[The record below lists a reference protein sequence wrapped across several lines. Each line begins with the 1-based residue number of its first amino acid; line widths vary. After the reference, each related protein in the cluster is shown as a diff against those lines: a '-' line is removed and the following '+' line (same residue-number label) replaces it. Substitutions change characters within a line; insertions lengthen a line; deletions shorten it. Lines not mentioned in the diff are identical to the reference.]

1 MKSVVHLA
9 ILCLGLAKSVKASE
23 VLRPRGVPLSKTS
36 FYDPSRDFRCLD
48 GSGTIP
54 FNYVNDDY
62 CDCQDGS
69 DEPGTAACPNG
80 QFHCTNAGHSPLNIP
95 SSRVNDGICDCCDAS
110 DEYASSASCTNTCRE
125 MGRAAREESLR
136 QQQAQMQG
144 YQLRQSMIQEGKKRN
159 EEDQAKITELKKEK
173 ELADAV
179 LSEKEEMKKVAE
191 EPEKEALEK
200 YRVVEEEKRVRDEA
214 EKKERES
221 VEARE
226 AFAHLD
232 NNGDGVITIAEI
244 QSRQTFDTNR
254 DGEVSEEE
262 AKFYFRQEEQMDLDT
277 FITSGW
283 AMMRPTYMM
292 DKGMFTPPTTFA
304 PPTPEDLTAPPPL
317 EDPEVSRYVNSRAN
331 WELLS
336 EEPEDLEEDYD
347 FPDDS
352 NEEDPAKEEEPAE
365 EEVKYDEETQRLVD
379 AANVAREAFNEAD
392 RHVRDL
398 VRELKNLEE
407 KQEKDLGPEEEFRVM
422 EGECYEF
429 TDREYTYKLC
439 PFDKTVQKP
448 KNGAGETRLGQ
459 WGEWT
464 GSEDKYSS
472 MKYSNGQ
479 ACWNGPSRSTDVNLV
494 CGIENQLLSV
504 TEPNRCEYLMV
515 LQTPA
520 VCAKSEANDSH
531 DEL

>member
-1 MKSVVHLA
+1 MLIHLV
-9 ILCLGLAKSVKASE
+9 ILSLAYSKSVKASE
-23 VLRPRGVPLSKTS
+23 VLRPRGVPLTKAS

-95 SSRVNDGICDCCDAS
+95 SSRVNDGICDCCDAA

-125 MGRAAREESLR
+125 KGKAAREESLR

-144 YQLRQSMIQEGKKRN
+144 YQLRENMIQEGKKRK
-159 EEDQAKITELKKEK
+159 EDDLAKIAELKQSKEV
-173 ELADAV
+173 ADAA
-179 LSEKEEMKKVAE
+179 LSEKEEMKKSAE

-200 YRVVEEEKRVRDEA
+200 YRVIEEEKRAREEA
-214 EKKERES
+214 AKKERES
-221 VEARE
+221 VEAGE

-232 NNGDGVITIAEI
+232 NDGDGILTIAEL
-244 QSRQTFDTNR
+244 QSRQTFDTDRN
-254 DGEVSEEE
+254 GEVSVEE
-262 AKFYFRQEEQMDLDT
+262 AKFYFKQEEQMDLDT

-304 PPTPEDLTAPPPL
+304 PPTIEDLTAPPPL
-317 EDPEVSRYVNSRAN
+317 EDPE
-331 WELLS
+331 

-347 FPDDS
+347 FPDEN
-352 NEEDPAKEEEPAE
+352 NEDAAKEEEAAE
-365 EEVKYDEETQRLVD
+365 EEVKYDEETQKLVD

-392 RHVRDL
+392 RQVRDL

-407 KQEKDLGPEEEFRVM
+407 TQEKDLGPEEEFRVM
-422 EGECYEF
+422 EGECYEY

-439 PFDKTVQKP
+439 PFDKAIQKP

-464 GSEDKYSS
+464 ASEGRYSN
-472 MKYSNGQ
+472 MKYKDGQ
-479 ACWNGPSRSTDVNLV
+479 ACWNGPARSTLVNLV
-494 CGIENQLLSV
+494 CGVENQLLSV
-504 TEPNRCEYLMV
+504 SEPNRCEYLMV

-520 VCAKSEANDSH
+520 VCANPQTQDTH